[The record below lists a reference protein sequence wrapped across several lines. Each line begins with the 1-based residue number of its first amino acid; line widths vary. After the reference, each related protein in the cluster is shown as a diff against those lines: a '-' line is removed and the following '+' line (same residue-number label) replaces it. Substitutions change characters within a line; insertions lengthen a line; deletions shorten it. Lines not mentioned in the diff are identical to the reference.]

1 MDIKTEFIKN
11 TSFVTIARVF
21 ENIFA
26 YLIIII
32 ITRYLGVDGL
42 GQYSFIF
49 SFVGLFFI
57 FSDFGLTPMMT
68 KDLAKDFSNINKY
81 ASNVLTLK
89 LILTLASLL
98 IYCGSLFFIGKE
110 NLFLALI
117 LAGFIEVFNKVFS
130 FSKSILRVQHNGKV
144 IALVNAGERLIALIG
159 AFIVLPITGDLFWF
173 VFVLFISY
181 FTKSVVSYLSVKDYF
196 DFSFTL
202 NWTFLLD
209 LLKKSYPFMFIGIF
223 AMIYVRMD
231 TVMLFFLKNDEVV
244 GWYNA
249 GYKLINV
256 FNMFP
261 ALLLTFGFPLFS
273 QYFAENNKSA
283 LKSLFKKLIKIS
295 VLVIIP
301 IAIIVFLFGK
311 RILNLI
317 YGINAIEASIAL
329 NILIVADIFIY
340 LTIIMGQFI
349 SAADRQKV
357 FMKIAGIGALIN
369 ISLNIILIQKY
380 SLYGAGAS
388 TLITYLIIFF
398 IMTIYIRGKILG
410 LKQNF

>member
-1 MDIKTEFIKN
+1 MNIKKEFIKN
-11 TSFVTIARVF
+11 TSYVTVAKLF

-26 YLIIII
+26 YLIIIM
-32 ITRYLGVDGL
+32 ITRYLGAEGL

-68 KDLAKDFSNINKY
+68 KDLAKDFSDINKY

-98 IYCGSLFFIGKE
+98 IYCGSLLFIGKE

-117 LAGFIEVFNKVFS
+117 LAGFIEVSNKIFS

-144 IALVNAGERLIALIG
+144 IALVNVGERLIALIG

-181 FTKSVVSYLSVKDYF
+181 MVKSVVSYLSVKDYF

-202 NWTFLLD
+202 NWKFLLD
-209 LLKKSYPFMFIGIF
+209 LLKKGYPFMFIGIF
-223 AMIYVRMD
+223 AIIYVRMD
-231 TVMLFFLKNDEVV
+231 TVMLSFLKNDEVV

-273 QYFAENNKSA
+273 QYFAEDNKKA
-283 LKSLFKKLIKIS
+283 LKNLFKKLIQIS
-295 VLVIIP
+295 LIVIIP
-301 IAIIVFLFGK
+301 IAIIVFIFGQ
-311 RILNLI
+311 RIINLI
-317 YGINAIEASIAL
+317 YGINTIEAANAF

-340 LTIIMGQFI
+340 LTMIMGRLI
-349 SAADRQKV
+349 SAADKQKL
-357 FMKIAGIGALIN
+357 FMKIAGVGAIIN
-369 ISLNIILIQKY
+369 IVLNFILIPEYSLN
-380 SLYGAGAS
+380 GAGVA
-388 TLITYLIIFF
+388 TLITYV
-398 IMTIYIRGKILG
+398 IMFLLMFIYIRDHLID
-410 LKQNF
+410 

>member
-1 MDIKTEFIKN
+1 MNIKKEFIKN
-11 TSFVTIARVF
+11 TSYVTVAKLF

-26 YLIIII
+26 YLIIIM
-32 ITRYLGVDGL
+32 ITRYLGAEGL

-68 KDLAKDFSNINKY
+68 KDLAKDFSDINKY

-98 IYCGSLFFIGKE
+98 IYCGSLLFIGKE

-117 LAGFIEVFNKVFS
+117 LAGFIEVSNKIFS

-144 IALVNAGERLIALIG
+144 IALVNVGERLIALIG

-181 FTKSVVSYLSVKDYF
+181 MVKSVVSYLSVKDYF

-202 NWTFLLD
+202 NWKFLLD
-209 LLKKSYPFMFIGIF
+209 LLKKGYPFMFIGIF

-231 TVMLFFLKNDEVV
+231 TVMLSFLKNDEVV

-273 QYFAENNKSA
+273 QYFAEDNKKA
-283 LKSLFKKLIKIS
+283 LKNLFKKLIQIS
-295 VLVIIP
+295 LIVIIP
-301 IAIIVFLFGK
+301 IAIIVFIFGQ
-311 RILNLI
+311 RIINLI
-317 YGINAIEASIAL
+317 YGINTIEAANAF

-340 LTIIMGQFI
+340 LTMIMGRLI
-349 SAADRQKV
+349 SAADKQKL
-357 FMKIAGIGALIN
+357 FMKIAGVGAIIN
-369 ISLNIILIQKY
+369 IVLNFILIPEYSLN
-380 SLYGAGAS
+380 GAGVA
-388 TLITYLIIFF
+388 TLITYV
-398 IMTIYIRGKILG
+398 IMFLLMFIYIRDHLID
-410 LKQNF
+410 